1 MQEEKKKF
9 RKQKKEPVDKNP
21 LNQKQRV
28 AFEHIEKH
36 YEEFHSDQ
44 NPFRSKQTQ
53 KDQMLFQI

>member
-9 RKQKKEPVDKNP
+9 RKQKKEPVDKTP
-21 LNQKQRV
+21 FNQKQRV

-44 NPFRSKQTQ
+44 NPFRSKQTH